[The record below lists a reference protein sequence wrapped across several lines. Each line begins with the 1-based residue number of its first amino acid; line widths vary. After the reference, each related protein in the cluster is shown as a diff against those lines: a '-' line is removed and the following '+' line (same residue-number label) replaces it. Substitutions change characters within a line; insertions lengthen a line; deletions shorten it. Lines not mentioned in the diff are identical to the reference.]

1 MKITPIIIAGG
12 SGTRLWPI
20 SRAGYPKQFSKIFS
34 DKSLLQNTLLRVQ
47 SNDFNDPIIVCN
59 ESHRFLVK
67 EQTKDI
73 NIDAQIILEPV
84 GKNTTAAIALAAN
97 VVDKNTVLLVMS
109 ADALIEDTRR
119 FHEAI
124 DDAKKIIEKSLI
136 VFGIKPRYAH
146 TGYGYIQT
154 SKKLKKGFAI
164 KSFTEKPNQE
174 IAQSYV
180 NSESYYWNMGIFMF
194 ETSTFLNELNS
205 FEPNL
210 HSLIQK
216 SLESHS
222 FDSNFI
228 RINKDYFSQCK
239 SISFDYS
246 VMEKTK
252 IGKMIEVESSWNDL
266 GSWNQIHEVDPNL
279 DCNGNSL
286 IGKIECFETKNSLIH
301 GQNRLIVTLGIQ
313 DMVISDTKD
322 ALLICKKDQMHNF
335 KKAMD
340 LLIEKKYPEVDNHSK
355 VYRPWGSYECIDS
368 GPTFNVKRLIVNP
381 LSKLSVQKHFKRS
394 EHWVVVEGEAEVRN
408 GDAEFIL
415 KQNEST
421 FIPKEA
427 IHSLKN
433 NSETNEL
440 HIIEVQTGTYFG
452 EDDIVR
458 YEDIYGRIK
467 NEK

>member
-174 IAQSYV
+174 IAISIPFSNV
-180 NSESYYWNMGIFMF
+180 
-194 ETSTFLNELNS
+194 S
-205 FEPNL
+205 FN
-210 HSLIQK
+210 
-216 SLESHS
+216 
-222 FDSNFI
+222 
-228 RINKDYFSQCK
+228 
-239 SISFDYS
+239 
-246 VMEKTK
+246 
-252 IGKMIEVESSWNDL
+252 IGLRLDL
-266 GSWNQIHEVDPNL
+266 
-279 DCNGNSL
+279 
-286 IGKIECFETKNSLIH
+286 
-301 GQNRLIVTLGIQ
+301 
-313 DMVISDTKD
+313 
-322 ALLICKKDQMHNF
+322 
-335 KKAMD
+335 
-340 LLIEKKYPEVDNHSK
+340 
-355 VYRPWGSYECIDS
+355 
-368 GPTFNVKRLIVNP
+368 
-381 LSKLSVQKHFKRS
+381 
-394 EHWVVVEGEAEVRN
+394 
-408 GDAEFIL
+408 
-415 KQNEST
+415 
-421 FIPKEA
+421 
-427 IHSLKN
+427 
-433 NSETNEL
+433 
-440 HIIEVQTGTYFG
+440 
-452 EDDIVR
+452 
-458 YEDIYGRIK
+458 
-467 NEK
+467 